1 MRFGGFKIAR
11 RVMFT
16 FFLTGVLT
24 ACGNSNTGTTNNN
37 VSETTGENGV
47 KTESQTMSYTAIN
60 GEIQI
65 PKDPKRVVVAEEI
78 YVGDFLALGIKPV
91 GVPQKALDNIYLKER
106 LDGIQSIGDGKST
119 EKIMELKPDLIITFS
134 GAENIDQL
142 QKIAPT
148 VAIEYGKKE
157 VREQVREFGKM
168 TNREDKANKW
178 IANWDKKVA
187 EAKPRVKASVGD
199 KTVSILNP
207 YSKGIYVFGH
217 NFSRGGE
224 ILYNELKLKAPA
236 IIQKEVIDS
245 GQGLGSLSLETLPS
259 YAGDYIFTT
268 AWSGDDANPEVV
280 YNSSIW
286 KALPAVKNNR
296 VFSMDKNSSVFNDP
310 ISLEG
315 QLDFIV
321 EKLTK

>member
-1 MRFGGFKIAR
+1 MRFGGFKTAR
-11 RVMFT
+11 KVMLT
-16 FFLTGVLT
+16 ICLTGVLS
-24 ACGNSNTGTTNNN
+24 ACGNSNN
-37 VSETTGENGV
+37 VTETAGKNGANAGSETI
-47 KTESQTMSYTAIN
+47 SYTAIN
-60 GEIQI
+60 GEVHI

-78 YVGDFLALGIKPV
+78 YVGDILALGIKPV
-91 GVPQKALDNIYLKER
+91 GIPQKAFHNIYLKEK
-106 LDGIQSIGDGKST
+106 LDGIQNIGDGTST

-148 VAIEYGKKE
+148 VAVEYGKKD
-157 VREQVREFGKM
+157 VREQVREFGKI
-168 TNREDKANKW
+168 TNREDKANEW
-178 IANWDKKVA
+178 IAKWDKKVA
-187 EAKPRVKASVGD
+187 EAKPRVKAVVGD

-207 YSKGIYVFGH
+207 YSKGIYVFGS

-224 ILYNELKLKAPA
+224 VLYNELQLKAPA
-236 IIQKEVIDS
+236 IIQKEVINS
-245 GQGLGSLSLETLPS
+245 GTGFGSLSLETLPS
-259 YAGDYIFTT
+259 YAGDYIFTS
-268 AWSGDDANPEVV
+268 AWSGDDANPEVI

-286 KALPAVKNNR
+286 KSLPAVKNDR
-296 VFSMDKNSSVFNDP
+296 VFTMDKNSSVFNDP